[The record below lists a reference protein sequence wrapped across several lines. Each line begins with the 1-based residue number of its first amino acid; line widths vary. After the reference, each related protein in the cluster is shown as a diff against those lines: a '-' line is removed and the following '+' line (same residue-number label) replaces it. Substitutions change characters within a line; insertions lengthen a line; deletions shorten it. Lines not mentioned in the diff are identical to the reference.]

1 MAQTVAQ
8 LFSDLTLARRLERTE
23 GRGNAAF
30 VDAQAK
36 FDPNSGA
43 IWTEIGGTAV
53 MFAGVGSPITQTFG
67 LGIHQ
72 PVIDKDL
79 DAIERFF
86 RSRGSAV
93 FHEVCPLAG
102 VELYGLLATRGYQ
115 PVELST
121 VLYRPIAPIPA
132 AADAAVRVRQARKDE
147 TALYSAIA
155 SQGWSEHPEVMPYI
169 MGFAKLSLEC
179 ATCFFAERDGRPIA
193 TAALFMHEGTA
204 LLAGASTVPAGRRQ
218 GAQNALLDARLQTAA
233 ANGCDIAM
241 MVASPGSASQR
252 NAERQGFKIAYT
264 RTKWMLAA

>member
-1 MAQTVAQ
+1 LPQI
-8 LFSDLTLARRLERTE
+8 FSDIGLARRLERTE

-36 FDPNSGA
+36 VDPASGA
-43 IWTEIGGTAV
+43 IWTDIGGTSA
-53 MFAGVGSPITQTFG
+53 MFAGVGSPITQSFG

-72 PVIDKDL
+72 PAVEKDL
-79 DAIERFF
+79 ETVERFF
-86 RSRGSAV
+86 RSRGSAA
-93 FHEVCPLAG
+93 FHEVCPLSG
-102 VELYGLLATRGYQ
+102 VEVYAMLAARGYR

-121 VLYRPIAPIPA
+121 VLYQPITPA
-132 AADAAVRVRQARKDE
+132 TRIASNAALTVRQARKDE
-147 TALYSAIA
+147 SALYGAIA
-155 SQGWSEHPEVMPYI
+155 SQGWSEQPEVMPFI

-218 GAQNALLDARLQTAA
+218 GAQNALLDARLQMAA
-233 ANGCDIAM
+233 SNGCDLAM
-241 MVASPGSASQR
+241 MVAAPGSASQR

-264 RTKWMLAA
+264 RTKWMLDA